1 MNADTSRTD
10 RFPTLLDQR
19 LDRRAAI
26 LAAVAGLGTVG
37 LAASVSPAIAQDA
50 TPVDPLAQD
59 GDYPTFLFVQL
70 ADAGTWLPKPDEDG
84 VYLLTLAGTGEQTLY
99 FSDRPERIV
108 GTVPTGQ
115 FLENLGFTPA
125 NPPNAAIVVEDSN
138 GTRDVLV
145 VELMNPVYVQDSAGL
160 GDDSIVY
167 EARVLE
173 NYQGN
178 GLEEWD
184 QQQTDDTLA
193 EGFTNVSLFIDDCP
207 AAYNCYYSASFFDPI
222 VNVGPIPGGP
232 VGTCWDG
239 SSLNCLPCGRTGYSV
254 FDYACNQAYADC
266 HGQCFTYCLSSAMCW
281 H

>member
-1 MNADTSRTD
+1 M
-10 RFPTLLDQR
+10 
-19 LDRRAAI
+19 
-26 LAAVAGLGTVG
+26 
-37 LAASVSPAIAQDA
+37 
-50 TPVDPLAQD
+50 
-59 GDYPTFLFVQL
+59 FVQTL
-70 ADAGTWLPKPDEDG
+70 GAGSIDAATDG
-84 VYLLTLAGTGEQTLY
+84 VQSLLLVADHLAGQTLF

-138 GTRDVLV
+138 GIRDVLV

>member
-1 MNADTSRTD
+1 MHDFRTE
-10 RFPTLLDQR
+10 RPSALLTTR
-19 LDRRAAI
+19 LDRRTA
-26 LAAVAGLGTVG
+26 LAAGAAGIVTAGF
-37 LAASVSPAIAQDA
+37 AAAHTAYAQDA
-50 TPVDPLAQD
+50 TPVDPLAQPE

-70 ADAGTWLPKPDEDG
+70 ADAGTWMPKPDEDG

-125 NPPNAAIVVEDSN
+125 NPPNAAVVVEDAN

-178 GLEEWD
+178 GLEEWE

-193 EGFTNVSLFIDDCP
+193 EGFSNVSLFIDDCP

-222 VNVGPIPGGP
+222 ASVGPIPGGP

-239 SSLNCLPCGRTGYSV
+239 DSLNCLPCGRTGYSV
-254 FDYACNQAYADC
+254 FDYACNQTYPDC
-266 HGQCFTYCLSSAMCW
+266 HGQSFTYCLNSAMCW